1 MYEMQKQGA
10 QAAAKVENAEGRL
23 FLLTWPDNKARA
35 LDVSLGASL
44 GYGRP
49 LAMRKLVRKL
59 VEAGELGEV
68 VSRPSSSAADPGGRE
83 YWLTEEQA
91 LLACARS
98 PGGRRPGVMR
108 PIIEAFVDARYRA
121 LGLARQS
128 LEAGLTAVRMAAEV
142 LGARAVNGALV
153 ASSVLGSA
161 TLGPARGVG
170 GGGDEPTAALD
181 TPAGALTLRPGESVV
196 ITRTVDTSEYF
207 TASSIGRE
215 FGVSGQLVG
224 RVARELGLFA
234 VEGHGVWREFVPN
247 DGTNPIRHWLYGF
260 AAKAALKPHL
270 ERRREELERRRRRP
284 ARGPAGGALPLGE
297 GGGKAPL
304 PLGTGKEAA

>member
-10 QAAAKVENAEGRL
+10 SAAAQVEQAEGQL

-35 LDVSLGASL
+35 LDVSLGACL

-49 LAMRKLVRKL
+49 LAVRKLVRKL
-59 VEAGELGEV
+59 AEAGELGEL
-68 VSRPSSSAADPGGRE
+68 VSRPSASAADPGGRE

-91 LLACARS
+91 LLVCARS
-98 PGGRRPGVMR
+98 AARGRPGVMR

-142 LGARAVNGALV
+142 LGARAVNGAL
-153 ASSVLGSA
+153 AA
-161 TLGPARGVG
+161 APAYGPAKGAGG
-170 GGGDEPTAALD
+170 GGGDEGPMAALD

-215 FGVSGQLVG
+215 FGVSGQVVG
-224 RVARELGLFA
+224 RLARELGLFA
-234 VEGHGVWREFVPN
+234 VEGYGVWREFVPN
-247 DGTNPIRHWLYGF
+247 DGTNPIRHWLYGA
-260 AAKAALKPHL
+260 AAKAALRPHL
-270 ERRREELERRRRRP
+270 ERRRDESERRRRRSAEGQAP
-284 ARGPAGGALPLGE
+284 NKPLLFGE
-297 GGGKAPL
+297 GGGKASR

>member
-1 MYEMQKQGA
+1 MYEMQKQGT
-10 QAAAKVENAEGRL
+10 QMAAKVDDAEGRL
-23 FLLTWPDNKARA
+23 FLLTWPDNKARV

-49 LAMRKLVRKL
+49 LAMRKLVRRL
-59 VEAGELGEV
+59 VEAGELGDV
-68 VSRPSSSAADPGGRE
+68 VSRASSGAADPGGRE

-153 ASSVLGSA
+153 ASPA
-161 TLGPARGVG
+161 LGPARGAG
-170 GGGDEPTAALD
+170 GGGDEPMAALD

-247 DGTNPIRHWLYGF
+247 DGTNPIRHWLYGSS
-260 AAKAALKPHL
+260 AKAALKPHL

-284 ARGPAGGALPLGE
+284 ARERAGGGALPFGE